1 MVMLTQ
7 GKLDNHVGGLG
18 LLRSVQLPFVAKAE
32 KVIASFINQTLKYLC
47 FNSHIMVVDP
57 KLVCVGYLID
67 L

>member
-32 KVIASFINQTLKYLC
+32 QVIDEVIASFINQ
-47 FNSHIMVVDP
+47 M
-57 KLVCVGYLID
+57 LIYVSTHT
-67 L
+67 